1 MPSIS
6 APEYKT
12 LNEVFYKA
20 ICYDSPD
27 IIRVLRKDGGWD
39 NISSVELYARVRALA
54 AALENLGLRKGD
66 RVAIIGENRWEWA
79 VSDFATLLTGI
90 VNVPLFPTLHAP
102 QIGELLLHS
111 GARAAI
117 VSTAAQLKK
126 VLEVRGQT
134 ALEHIIMMDDVAAK
148 SSREA
153 GVLSFTSLIEHRQ
166 YGRDA
171 VFDAQAAAIA
181 GDDLASI
188 IYTSGTTSEPKGVM
202 LTHSNMA
209 SNVSYSLREFSFTGP
224 QRTVSFLPLSHVT
237 ARHADYALYSLGFS
251 MAYCPTMDK
260 LMGAF
265 KSVQPTLI
273 VSVPRVFE
281 KVRQEVERRSRTSKV
296 KTAIVRWAMGVG
308 KAHEA
313 QTLTGR
319 TPSSVTWKLADKLFY
334 SKVREVFGGAVTHFI
349 AGGAPLGPDTTHWFA
364 QAGIRIL
371 EGYGL
376 TETSPVIGVNTPV
389 PGSYRIGSIG
399 KPLPN
404 LQVKTASDGELL
416 VKGPSVFS
424 GYWQSPELSRQAF
437 DAEGWFQT
445 GDIATLDTDGFIFI
459 TDRKKELIKTSAGKF
474 IAPQPIEGRLK
485 ADLFVSQAAL
495 VGDREKYVAVL
506 ISPNFEVLEPWARGQ
521 KIPAETRRQLVEHP
535 LVIARFKETIKQVNS
550 TLANYE
556 LLKRFALVPDEWAID
571 TGELTPSLKLKRRV
585 LQERYREEIAGLFR

>member
-1 MPSIS
+1 MPSAS
-6 APEYKT
+6 APEYRT
-12 LNEVFYKA
+12 LNDIFYKA
-20 ICYDSPD
+20 IEYDSPD
-27 IIRVLRKDGGWD
+27 IIRALRKDKGWE
-39 NISSVELYARVRALA
+39 NISCGELYARVRALA
-54 AALENLGLRKGD
+54 GALTNLGLRKGD
-66 RVAIIGENRWEWA
+66 RAAIISENRWEWA

-111 GARAAI
+111 GARVAI

-134 ALEHIIMMDDVAAK
+134 ALEHIVVMDDVPAK
-148 SSREA
+148 SSEDA
-153 GVLSFTSLIEHRQ
+153 NVLSFTSLIEHREV
-166 YGRDA
+166 GRDTA
-171 VFDAQAAAIA
+171 FDTQAASIT
-181 GDDLASI
+181 GGDLASI
-188 IYTSGTTSEPKGVM
+188 IYTSGTTGEPKGVM
-202 LTHSNMA
+202 LTHGNMA

-237 ARHADYALYSLGFS
+237 ARHVDYDLYSLGFS
-251 MAYCPTMDK
+251 VAYCPTMDK
-260 LMGAF
+260 LMGSF
-265 KSVQPTLI
+265 KSVRPTFLI
-273 VSVPRVFE
+273 TVPRVLE
-281 KVRQEVERRSRTSKV
+281 KIRHEVERRSRASKV
-296 KTAIVRWAMGVG
+296 KTAVVRWAMGIG

-313 QTLTGR
+313 QTLGGQ

-334 SKVREVFGGAVTHFI
+334 SKVRDVFGGAVTHLL

-389 PGSYRIGSIG
+389 PGGYRVGSIG
-399 KPLPN
+399 KPLLN

-424 GYWQSPELSRQAF
+424 GYWQSPELTREAF

-445 GDIATLDTDGFIFI
+445 GDIVSQDADGFIFI

-474 IAPQPIEGRLK
+474 VAPQPIESRLK
-485 ADLFVSQAAL
+485 ADSFVSQAAL
-495 VGDREKYVAVL
+495 VGDRERYVAAL
-506 ISPNFEVLEPWARGQ
+506 ISPNFEVLESWAREQ
-521 KIPAETRRQLVEHP
+521 KIAAETRRQLVEHP
-535 LVIARFKETIKQVNS
+535 LVVARFRETVKQVNS
-550 TLANYE
+550 TLADYE
-556 LLKRFALVPDEWAID
+556 LLKRFILVPDEWAID
-571 TGELTPSLKLKRRV
+571 SGEMTPSLKLKRRV